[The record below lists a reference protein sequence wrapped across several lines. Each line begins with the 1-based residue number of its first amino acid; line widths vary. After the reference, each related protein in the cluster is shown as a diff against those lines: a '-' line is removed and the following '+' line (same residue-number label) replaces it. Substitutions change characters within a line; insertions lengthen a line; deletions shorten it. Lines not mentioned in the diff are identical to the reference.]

1 MKKLLLFISI
11 ITNLFCEDVMVER
24 MQSIVDEVTQLRGA
38 YERSEKKV
46 QACEEKL
53 SAQEGVVQKL
63 SRSEGMDYKDFE
75 NSRKK
80 LRKLQIENKSL
91 KNHKKEIETLEKENQ
106 RLTSSARILVD
117 KNQELLKQVNKYKK
131 SKSGELKALEIELK
145 TTLELLAVKKAQLI
159 KLQEELKV
167 CASIKTKTIVK
178 QKPCKKCPEVKPCA
192 KAIKCKKVKASTV
205 IKVIK
210 SCEDDNPFPVLM
222 QKETKAVSSYT
233 LKVDKPVKIDKL
245 SRGSKKVLPV
255 KDIESKRVVSKKA
268 SSYRMKNET
277 AVYDKI
283 NGNVVAIW
291 EEKTSFTSNI
301 KQGDWVKITGYFVH
315 KKWQRAKK
323 ELWVQSKDTIKR

>member
-11 ITNLFCEDVMVER
+11 ITNLFCEDIMVER
-24 MQSIVDEVTQLRGA
+24 MQSIVDEVTQLRVA
-38 YERSEKKV
+38 YESSEKKV

-53 SAQEGVVQKL
+53 LAQEGVVQKL

-80 LRKLQIENKSL
+80 LRKLQTENKNL

-131 SKSGELKALEIELK
+131 SKSSEVKALEIELK
-145 TTLELLAVKKAQLI
+145 TTLELLAVKKAQII

-167 CASIKTKTIVK
+167 CESIKTKITPK
-178 QKPCKKCPEVKPCA
+178 QKPCIKCPEVKPCA
-192 KAIKCKKVKASTV
+192 KVIKCKKVKASTV

-222 QKETKAVSSYT
+222 QKQTKAVNSYT
-233 LKVDKPVKIDKL
+233 LKVDKPVKTDKL
-245 SRGSKKVLPV
+245 SKDSKKLSPV
-255 KDIESKRVVSKKA
+255 KDIESKLIVSKKA

-277 AVYDKI
+277 AVYDKV

-291 EEKTSFTSNI
+291 EAKTSFTSNVR
-301 KQGDWVKITGYFVH
+301 QGNWVKITGYFVH

>member
-1 MKKLLLFISI
+1 
-11 ITNLFCEDVMVER
+11 MVER

-38 YERSEKKV
+38 YESSEKKV
-46 QACEEKL
+46 EACEAKL
-53 SAQEGVVQKL
+53 FAQEGVVQKL

-80 LRKLQIENKSL
+80 LRQLQVENKSL
-91 KNHKKEIETLEKENQ
+91 KNHKKEIETLEKQNQ
-106 RLTSSARILVD
+106 RLRSSARILVD
-117 KNQELLKQVNKYKK
+117 KNQALLKQVNKYKK
-131 SKSGELKALEIELK
+131 SQSGDLKALKIELK
-145 TTLELLAVKKAQLI
+145 TRLELLAVKKAQVI
-159 KLQEELKV
+159 KLQEELNT

-178 QKPCKKCPEVKPCA
+178 QKPCKKCPEISPCA
-192 KAIKCKKVKASTV
+192 KAVKCKKVKAKTV

-233 LKVDKPVKIDKL
+233 LEVNKPVQTQKA
-245 SRGSKKVLPV
+245 SENSTNVLPV
-255 KDIESKRVVSKKA
+255 IDLESKAVVSKKA

-277 AVYDKI
+277 VVYDKI

-291 EEKTSFTSNI
+291 EEKTSFTSNVR
-301 KQGDWVKITGYFVH
+301 QGDWVKITGYFVH